1 MTWNIHGG
9 LGTDRRFDLARVVET
24 ILRHH
29 PDAVALQEVDLR
41 RTVAPESSAFRVLR
55 GGGWGEAKSIIAPDG
70 EYARPHVGAKARSN
84 SAHRKRRAHAGVIP
98 TADRGQNRNRTL

>member
-29 PDAVALQEVDLR
+29 PDAVALQEVDSR

-55 GGGWGEAKSIIAPDG
+55 EAVGGHGVEAKSIIAPDG
-70 EYARPHVGAKARSN
+70 EYAATACRVGKGAPSN
-84 SAHRKRRAHAGVIP
+84 TSAHRKVSRAVP
-98 TADRGQNRNRTL
+98 TRV